1 MNKKKRRSNYTSLSL
16 GTLQIRPLEVGVE
29 DEPRHRA
36 NGSERV
42 LGQPLQ
48 IPIQRVGPPHPVQD
62 KVVQRRVVP
71 DEEVQLVR
79 GQELNEILER
89 EYPVEVNDPI

>member
-1 MNKKKRRSNYTSLSL
+1 M
-16 GTLQIRPLEVGVE
+16 
-29 DEPRHRA
+29 
-36 NGSERV
+36 
-42 LGQPLQ
+42 
-48 IPIQRVGPPHPVQD
+48 QD

-89 EYPVEVNDPI
+89 EYPVEVNDPVGPVMNYLLIIIT